1 MKSKI
6 RTIIGILLI
15 LLITFSAITI
25 FQNIGKGIKVDITDQ
40 DIYTL
45 SDGTKNILG
54 KLNQPIKVRLYYAE
68 TAALKASD
76 QIRFFNNYY
85 TFVRELLEEYESAAN
100 GMITLEVIDPR
111 PFTEEE
117 AQALRY
123 GLQRFPITEEEN
135 FFFGLA
141 IQTPFGIEKTIPF
154 FAPDRQSFVE
164 YDISY
169 LIDTAVTRQ
178 KSKVGILSSLPLM
191 GDDISPYM
199 AMMMQRQNQQPK
211 PAWGIVDQLRQEYDV
226 TKIEPD
232 LDEIT
237 DIDILLV
244 IHPKSLSDKTLF
256 SIDQFVLKG
265 GRTIICVDPYC
276 LSDIPDPQQ
285 MQMGMPPKQFS
296 DLNILLNSWGLDV
309 PANVFAGDRL
319 LTQVASLNEGGR
331 RRKIILL
338 SLSKNNNNFSNDSVA
353 AADLNSI
360 RMLYP
365 GVINEIE
372 PAAPVE
378 GLSRRPIVMTT
389 KTGNSWQITHPYEL
403 MNPDTKSIMNK
414 LIDGTEPIAM
424 GYQVTGK
431 FQSAFPNGVD
441 IPDPIAETADP
452 NQAYEEKTK
461 RVTGLTKADKECVV
475 MVFSDVDFI
484 ADMLAYQP
492 TFFGKAPSGDNSALL
507 ANSIGELAGS
517 TDLIAIRS
525 RGNFS
530 RPFTRVDAIEAEA
543 RQASEEKINAIN
555 AEIQKFQNDLKNIVQ
570 KAQASGQE
578 IMGSSI
584 LEEKRKIETKIRFSQ
599 KELRDVKMSRRQD
612 IEALGS
618 KLKSFCMLLTPAII
632 LLIAIFLGFFRTV
645 RKRHY
650 ISHASDS

>member
-1 MKSKI
+1 MNTTI

-25 FQNIGKGIKVDITDQ
+25 FQNIGKGIKADITDQ
-40 DIYTL
+40 EIYTL

-85 TFVRELLEEYESAAN
+85 TFVRELLEEYESSAN
-100 GMITLEVIDPR
+100 GMITLEIIDPR
-111 PFTEEE
+111 PFSEEE

-178 KSKVGILSSLPLM
+178 KSKVGILSSLPIM

-199 AMMMQRQNQQPK
+199 AMMMQQQNQQPR
-211 PAWGIVDQLRQEYDV
+211 PAWGIVDQLRQEYEV
-226 TKIEPD
+226 TTIEPD
-232 LDEIT
+232 LDEIK

-244 IHPKSLSDKTLF
+244 IHPKELSDKTLF
-256 SIDQFVLKG
+256 AIDQFVLKG
-265 GRTIICVDPYC
+265 GRTIACVDPYC
-276 LSDIPDPQQ
+276 LSDIPDRQQ

-296 DLNILLNSWGLDV
+296 ELNILLNYWGLDV
-309 PANVFAGDRL
+309 PPNTFAGDRL
-319 LTQVASLNEGGR
+319 LTQIASLNEGGR
-331 RRKIILL
+331 RRPIILL
-338 SLSKNNNNFSNDSVA
+338 NLTKNNNCFSSESVA
-353 AADLNSI
+353 AADLNNI

-372 PAAPVE
+372 PAASVE
-378 GLSRRPIVMTT
+378 GLNRMPIVMTT
-389 KTGNSWQITHPYEL
+389 KFGNSWQVSHPYEL
-403 MNPDTKSIMNK
+403 MNPDTASIMNK
-414 LIDGTEPIAM
+414 LIDGTDPIKM

-431 FQSAFPNGVD
+431 FQSAFPNGIDV
-441 IPDPIAETADP
+441 PVPISETTDP

-461 RVTGLTKADKECVV
+461 HVTGLTKAEKECVV

-484 ADMLAYQP
+484 ADMLAYQQ
-492 TFFGKAPSGDNSALL
+492 TFFGKAPAGDNSALL
-507 ANSIGELAGS
+507 TNSIGELTGS
-517 TDLIAIRS
+517 TDLISIRS

-543 RQASEEKINAIN
+543 RQATEEKINAIN
-555 AEIQKFQNDLKNIVQ
+555 AEIENFQNELKNIIQ

-584 LEEKRKIETKIRFSQ
+584 LEEKRKIETKIRLSQ

-618 KLKSFCMLLTPAII
+618 KLKSFCTLLIPAII
-632 LLIAIFLGFFRTV
+632 LLIAILLGIFRTV